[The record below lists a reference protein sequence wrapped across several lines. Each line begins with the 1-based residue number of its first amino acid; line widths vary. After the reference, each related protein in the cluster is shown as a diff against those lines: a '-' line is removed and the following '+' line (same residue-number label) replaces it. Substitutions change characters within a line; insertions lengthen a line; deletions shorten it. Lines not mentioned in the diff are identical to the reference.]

1 MIVAATVADL
11 GGELVEVP
19 PLDGLQPVGDAMQP
33 SKQAPSPW
41 LQKPENQMQD
51 LARVPPPIR
60 RTGVLFTRMPR
71 ISQTRSKSS

>member
-1 MIVAATVADL
+1 
-11 GGELVEVP
+11 
-19 PLDGLQPVGDAMQP
+19 MQG
-33 SKQAPSPW
+33 
-41 LQKPENQMQD
+41 